1 MEFKH
6 MHLKVLLDHI
16 EYDTSALSEKVVLAQ
31 LRAAGLLIRRGWAKD
46 VPSPRAKT
54 VIDAAVEFARLF
66 ATPDATKPGVL
77 FPEVHR
83 PPAMTHKPLVHE
95 AVAGETWLVSIG
107 GDPRLVRRTVIEIGP
122 KMVILGR
129 RSNKHAFT
137 YSRERYLSEGVR
149 FVQQVC
155 VRTKGA

>member
-6 MHLKVLLDHI
+6 IHLKVLLDHL
-16 EYDTSALSEKVVLAQ
+16 EYDTSALSERAALAQ
-31 LRAAGLLIRRGWAKD
+31 LRAAGLLSRRGWAKD

-66 ATPDATKPGVL
+66 VTPDAAKPGVL
-77 FPEVHR
+77 FSEVHR
-83 PPAMTHKPLVHE
+83 PPAITHKPLIHE
-95 AVAGETWLVSIG
+95 AVAGESWLVSIG

-122 KMVILGR
+122 KMVVLGR
-129 RSNKHAFT
+129 RSNKHALT

-149 FVQQVC
+149 FVQQVG
-155 VRTKGA
+155 VRTESA